1 MSNLAVRVL
10 ATLAYSDQFQ
20 FPLLV
25 DEIQQRLIGMTADVF
40 SIENTLENLKRMEL
54 VEQDGDWYFLKGSQ
68 KFIEIR
74 KGREKYLDEKTSEIK
89 EFVDWAQ
96 HIPWIK
102 AVVVTGSVAVR
113 NVRPHSDVDFMIITM
128 KRRLWLSRI
137 LVYIMTWLKGRRR
150 TWYGHE
156 QDSWCFN
163 LWMDES
169 ALSLPL
175 DKHDVY
181 TAYEVCQAEWVMDR
195 DAVQHRFYWANEWV
209 RDFLPQFYLER
220 VEEAR
225 EILSKFEEWWAQ
237 QEQNFAAPVLRKIGD
252 VLCSAADGI
261 SYLIQHG
268 YMYPHLTREIVGWHY
283 AFFHPRNTHYLISQR
298 WRASLAKVLK

>member
-68 KFIEIR
+68 KYIEIR
-74 KGREKYLDEKTSEIK
+74 KDREQYLDEKSSEIK

-150 TWYGHE
+150 TWHGHE
-156 QDSWCFN
+156 QDS
-163 LWMDES
+163 
-169 ALSLPL
+169 
-175 DKHDVY
+175 
-181 TAYEVCQAEWVMDR
+181 
-195 DAVQHRFYWANEWV
+195 
-209 RDFLPQFYLER
+209 
-220 VEEAR
+220 
-225 EILSKFEEWWAQ
+225 
-237 QEQNFAAPVLRKIGD
+237 
-252 VLCSAADGI
+252 
-261 SYLIQHG
+261 
-268 YMYPHLTREIVGWHY
+268 
-283 AFFHPRNTHYLISQR
+283 
-298 WRASLAKVLK
+298 